1 MALAQFIEF
10 TDIPKTANPS
20 DPLPCKEYQDK
31 LVQVYGTF
39 TATAQ
44 LQGRMPGAGWQNIG
58 AAVTAPGLISAP
70 ATLSELRI
78 DLTAYTDGTVQA
90 KMGGFREHGGSG

>member
-10 TDIPKTANPS
+10 SGIPQAATPS

-39 TATAQ
+39 AATVQ
-44 LQGRMPGAGWQNIG
+44 LQGRMPGGGWQNIG
-58 AAVTAPGLISAP
+58 SAVTAPGLVSAP
-70 ATLSELRI
+70 ATLSELRL
-78 DLTAYTDGTVQA
+78 DLTIYTSGTVQA
-90 KMGGFREHGGSG
+90 KMGGFREHAGSG